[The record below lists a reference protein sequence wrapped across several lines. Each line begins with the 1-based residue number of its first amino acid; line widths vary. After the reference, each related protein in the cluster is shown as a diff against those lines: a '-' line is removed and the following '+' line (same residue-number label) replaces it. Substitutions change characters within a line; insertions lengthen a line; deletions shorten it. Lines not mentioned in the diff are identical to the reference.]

1 MMVSSRFGLL
11 SLLVW
16 MGNLPYYPLGIT
28 LEASGWLTQGTSN
41 RISSVQR
48 IDRIQQVVASFSVLF
63 IVIIVSELY

>member
-28 LEASGWLTQGTSN
+28 LEASGWLTRALKIESAVFKGSIEYN
-41 RISSVQR
+41 KWLRHSVYC
-48 IDRIQQVVASFSVLF
+48 SL
-63 IVIIVSELY
+63 